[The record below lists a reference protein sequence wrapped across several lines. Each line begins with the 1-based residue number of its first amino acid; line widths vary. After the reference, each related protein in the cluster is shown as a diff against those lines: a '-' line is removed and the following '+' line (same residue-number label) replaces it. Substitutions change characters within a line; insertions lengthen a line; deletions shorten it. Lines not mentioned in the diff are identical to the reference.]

1 MMKGKLLR
9 VLQLAQV
16 PLPLFSPPPGARV
29 LCLEEHPGERAGDPW
44 FEVLY
49 KNEIYAVDMYMVEE
63 CKVNCLTPGSIVLLN
78 DGRHATIVR
87 IHPAQEIGTFFSVL
101 VDGVTFEI
109 SSMDIKEII
118 FNDPSE

>member
-29 LCLEEHPGERAGDPW
+29 LCLEEHPGLRAGDPW

-49 KNEIYAVDMYMVEE
+49 KDKIYAVDMYMVEE
-63 CKVNCLTPGSIVLLN
+63 CKVDCLAPGSIVLLN

-87 IHPAQEIGTFFSVL
+87 IHPTQEIGTFFSVL
-101 VDGVTFEI
+101 VEGATFEI
-109 SSMDIKEII
+109 SSLDIKEII
-118 FNDPSE
+118 LDVQG